1 MRAPSRDNFEARMR
15 KSVDGHKFRIGQ
27 TVSLASGFG
36 YSQSAR
42 AVFKIVALL
51 PSNGAHFQYRIR
63 NSGELF
69 ERVAAE
75 NELMLRQSF

>member
-1 MRAPSRDNFEARMR
+1 MK

-27 TVSLASGFG
+27 TVSLAAGFG
-36 YSQSAR
+36 YSRNAQ

-51 PSNGAHFQYRIR
+51 PSNGVNFQYRIR

-75 NELMLRQSF
+75 NELMLRRVG

>member
-1 MRAPSRDNFEARMR
+1 MT
-15 KSVDGHKFRIGQ
+15 KSVHGHKFRIGQ
-27 TVSLASGFG
+27 TVSLAAGFG
-36 YSQSAR
+36 YSRGAE

-63 NSGELF
+63 NTGELF

-75 NELMLRQSF
+75 NELMLRRTA